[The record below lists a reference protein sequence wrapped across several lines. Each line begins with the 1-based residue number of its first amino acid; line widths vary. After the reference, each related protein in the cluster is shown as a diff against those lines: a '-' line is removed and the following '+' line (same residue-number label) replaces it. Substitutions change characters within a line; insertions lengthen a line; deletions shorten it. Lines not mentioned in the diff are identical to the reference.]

1 MATNRPTRKK
11 FGSSRA
17 HGLQVEQ
24 RFRRKYPLTDN
35 ARAELLERITDI
47 VSKNRKHYSRF
58 FVSLEMSVLGGLYQV
73 KFGFAKDDDE
83 DTKWEQQWVST
94 PVVKRIADLKSETNE
109 LLDEGID
116 FQVAE
121 RPARL
126 LAFRVVFISN
136 KRK

>member
-1 MATNRPTRKK
+1 MARKPTRKK

-24 RFRRKYPLTDN
+24 AFRRKYPLTDK
-35 ARAELLERITDI
+35 ARNDLEREIIAI
-47 VSKNRKHYSRF
+47 VRKNRKHYSRF
-58 FVSLEMSVLGGLYQV
+58 FLSLQMSVLGGLYQV
-73 KFGFAKDDDE
+73 KFKFAKDDDE
-83 DTKWEQQWVST
+83 DSSWEQQWVST
-94 PVVKRIADLKSETNE
+94 PVVKRIDDLTDGLNE
-109 LLDEGID
+109 LLDETID

-136 KRK
+136 RK